1 MRTRYLPNLLKISD
15 NQEDPA
21 VTDMVEET
29 GISCND
35 SAEFVDAQRIC
46 LEMKSLGLVQ

>member
-1 MRTRYLPNLLKISD
+1 MRTRSLPNLLKISD

-21 VTDMVEET
+21 VTDVVEET
-29 GISCND
+29 GND
-35 SAEFVDAQRIC
+35 SADFVDAQRIC

>member
-1 MRTRYLPNLLKISD
+1 MRTRSLPNLLKISD

-21 VTDMVEET
+21 VTDVVEET
-29 GISCND
+29 GSCND
-35 SAEFVDAQRIC
+35 SADFVDAQRIC